1 MGEPPTGAQGT
12 AASRRRG
19 GGPGSAAGA
28 TLGVAVAATLLGGL
42 PVWLVAGLAPQ
53 LRRDLDLDAA
63 RLGSLIGLNFAVM
76 AVAAVPAGRL
86 VERIGWRRGLA
97 VTAAFAATSL
107 AGIAL
112 TAHTWPV
119 LVALLCLGA
128 LGASLSHPA
137 ANLGIAQQVPR
148 ARQGVAFGVKQ
159 ASIPLTTLVAGLA
172 SPLVA
177 ETVGWRWAFG
187 AAAMVSL
194 LLLVAISI
202 EPGPLRHLWAQGPSA
217 TPATSDAGRP
227 AATVNESLSSL
238 VILAVGAGLVA
249 AATISLGSFLV
260 LSAVESGVAPDTAG
274 VLLALGSGVGIL
286 SRIMTGVLADR
297 RGSRHLLVVVWM
309 MLGGS
314 AGLLVLAAADTL
326 WVLVLGTLLAFGL
339 GWSWNGLF
347 AFVVVLRNPLS
358 PAFATGVIQTA
369 LAGGGIVGPPVF
381 GLLAEGWS
389 YSAAWSGAA
398 LASTCGALLM
408 IVGRRASRAAR
419 VDRPQ
424 PVP

>member
-1 MGEPPTGAQGT
+1 MGEPAPGADGT
-12 AASRRRG
+12 AGPRAGRGRG
-19 GGPGSAAGA
+19 GEAGA

-63 RLGSLIGLNFAVM
+63 RLGTVIGLSFAVM
-76 AVAAVPAGRL
+76 AVAAVPSGHL

-97 VTAAFAATSL
+97 VTAAFAGTSL

-112 TAHTWPV
+112 VARSWPV

-128 LGASLSHPA
+128 LGASVSHPA
-137 ANLGIAQQVPR
+137 ANVGIAQQVPR

-187 AAAMVSL
+187 AAAVASL
-194 LLLVAISI
+194 LLLVAVCLES
-202 EPGPLRHLWAQGPSA
+202 GPLRHVWAHGKLGP
-217 TPATSDAGRP
+217 PAPAAAGRP
-227 AATVNESLSSL
+227 PAVVNDRLSSL
-238 VILAVGAGLVA
+238 VVLAVGAGLVA

-260 LSAVESGVAPDTAG
+260 LSAVDSGIEPDAAG
-274 VLLALGSGVGIL
+274 LLLALGSGVGIV
-286 SRIMTGVLADR
+286 SRILTGVLADR

-314 AGLLVLAAADTL
+314 AGLLVLAVADTL
-326 WVLVLGTLLAFGL
+326 WLLVVGTLLAFGL

-381 GLLAEGWS
+381 GLLAAGWS
-389 YSAAWSGAA
+389 YSAAWTGAA
-398 LASTCGALLM
+398 LASTCGALLL
-408 IVGRRASRAAR
+408 IVGRRTSSL
-419 VDRPQ
+419 RPLDQ
-424 PVP
+424 PHPVP